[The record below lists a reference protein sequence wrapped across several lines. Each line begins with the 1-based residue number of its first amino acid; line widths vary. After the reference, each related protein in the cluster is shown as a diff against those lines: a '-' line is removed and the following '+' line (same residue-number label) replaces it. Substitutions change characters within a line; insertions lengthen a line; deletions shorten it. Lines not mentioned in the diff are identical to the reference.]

1 MEVFVRV
8 TVSEISL
15 DMLDAFCT
23 LFNHESPC
31 LYSSCCRKLQG
42 KRICLF
48 KWQHNQGELIFPRK
62 MEGKCFH
69 GPLKCFMFFL
79 FILVGCL
86 IQ

>member
-31 LYSSCCRKLQG
+31 SYIVPVAENFRG

-69 GPLKCFMFFL
+69 GPLK
-79 FILVGCL
+79 
-86 IQ
+86 